1 MNKIA
6 SVMSLIIICC
16 GGCKEACVSCLSNLN
31 WPIIRYD
38 SIVNV
43 YYDTV
48 LHKYDTVFIK
58 IDTTARWNGVNYLQ
72 ICPGTPGY
80 QLLRPEQGGYNY
92 SYQDSI
98 AYYRCK

>member
-1 MNKIA
+1 MYKIA
-6 SVMSLIIICC
+6 SILSLITICC
-16 GGCKEACVSCLSNLN
+16 GGCKEACVSCVSNLN

-72 ICPGTPGY
+72 ICPGTPEYEKLQPPTSPTGHSYSDSYGY
-80 QLLRPEQGGYNY
+80 YDCN
-92 SYQDSI
+92 
-98 AYYRCK
+98 